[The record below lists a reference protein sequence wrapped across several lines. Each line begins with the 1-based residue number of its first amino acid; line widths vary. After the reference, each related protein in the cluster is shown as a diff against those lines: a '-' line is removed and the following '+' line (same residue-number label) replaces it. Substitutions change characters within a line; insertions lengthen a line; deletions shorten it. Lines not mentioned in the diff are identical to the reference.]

1 MSDPPPSSTPP
12 PPVVVDAALRNAT
25 KEDIARI
32 EQLLKKQSSIPSEP
46 VVTTTPPVTVP
57 SDDQIELGKYRETER
72 QTILK
77 EMPKEVIEEFKLTE
91 KPLKRVKEISKL
103 RKAVMKGDVGV
114 SQPPPSSDVPGKKYQ
129 TNPLT
134 GKYELC

>member
-1 MSDPPPSSTPP
+1 MSDPPPPSTAP

-32 EQLLKKQSSIPSEP
+32 EQLLKKQSPIPSEP

-57 SDDQIELGKYRETER
+57 SDDQIELEKYRETER

-114 SQPPPSSDVPGKKYQ
+114 SQPPPSSDAPNKKYQ